1 MAESIMKILFRPDE
15 FFEEH
20 AGKEPALGLPFGIVL
35 IYAALSAILGYQMT
49 VLMAP
54 MYASI
59 AEGYEGIIIFFG
71 AAGGFVSA
79 IIFWI
84 IASVIFYLL
93 SMIFKGEGSMK
104 KVLEAVGYGI
114 APLIASVGIA
124 IIWLSMIADQII
136 TPVIRDFMDPA
147 AVDTALEAFMAQPAM
162 AEYTLLQTVL
172 SIVFMIWAANIWY
185 SGMRYAR
192 KLTARD
198 AAYTVFIPVGLY
210 LIITIISVGVL

>member
-20 AGKEPALGLPFGIVL
+20 AAKEPALGLPFGIVL

-49 VLMAP
+49 ALMAP

-124 IIWLSMIADQII
+124 IIWLSMIADQIVA
-136 TPVIRDFMDPA
+136 PAIRDFMDPA
-147 AVDTALEAFMAQPAM
+147 AVDTAVQAFMTQPAM

-172 SIVFMIWAANIWY
+172 SIIFMIWAANIWY
-185 SGMRYAR
+185 SGVRYAR

-198 AAYTVFIPVGLY
+198 AAYTVFIPVALY
-210 LIITIISVGVL
+210 LIITIVSYGVL

>member
-20 AGKEPALGLPFGIVL
+20 AAKEPALGLPFGIVL

>member
-1 MAESIMKILFRPDE
+1 MADSIMTILFRPDD
-15 FFEEH
+15 FFEEQ

-35 IYAALSAILGYQMT
+35 VYAALSAILGYQMT
-49 VLMAP
+49 TLMAP

-71 AAGGFVSA
+71 AAGGFISA
-79 IIFWI
+79 IVFWI

-104 KVLEAVGYGI
+104 KVLEAVGYGF

-124 IIWLSMIADQII
+124 MFWLSMIADQIV

-147 AVDTALEAFMAQPAM
+147 AIDIAVETFMTQPAM

-185 SGMRYAR
+185 SGIRYAR
-192 KLTARD
+192 KLTQRD

-210 LIITIISVGVL
+210 LIITIISFGVL

>member
-1 MAESIMKILFRPDE
+1 MADSIMTILFRPDE
-15 FFEEH
+15 FFEEQ

-35 IYAALSAILGYQMT
+35 VYAALSAILGYQMT
-49 VLMAP
+49 TLMAP

-71 AAGGFVSA
+71 AAGGFISA
-79 IIFWI
+79 IVFWI

-104 KVLEAVGYGI
+104 KVLEAVGYGF

-124 IIWLSMIADQII
+124 MVWLSMIADQIV

-147 AVDTALEAFMAQPAM
+147 AIDTAVEAFMTQPAM

-185 SGMRYAR
+185 SGIRYAR
-192 KLTARD
+192 KLTQRD

-210 LIITIISVGVL
+210 LIITIISFGVL